1 VARVITAK
9 TPEPL
14 DPKKFA
20 HLGPTIRD
28 ELLKRVHAGVL
39 SVGDSLHQVFEEI
52 FGTGRTR
59 EEWFLFLLFAAP
71 MARRIAIELANAGDQ
86 IAGTHISVADLK
98 MWLWWLD
105 TMDPLCARMIDLHYF
120 AGLSFKETAAVLD
133 LPPQAI
139 IRDLRFAKAWLMLR
153 LN

>member
-1 VARVITAK
+1 MITAK
-9 TPEPL
+9 TTEPL
-14 DPKKFA
+14 DSKQVA
-20 HLGPTIRD
+20 HLGPAIRD

-39 SVGDSLHQVFEEI
+39 RVGESLHQVFVEI
-52 FGTGRTR
+52 FGNGRTR
-59 EEWFLFLLFAAP
+59 EEWFLFLLLASP
-71 MARRIAIELANAGDQ
+71 IARKIAIERANSGDR
-86 IAGTHISVADLK
+86 IGDTHISVADLK

-105 TMDPLCARMIDLHYF
+105 KMDPLSASMIDLHYF

-133 LPPQAI
+133 LPPQAV

>member
-1 VARVITAK
+1 MT
-9 TPEPL
+9 TEPL
-14 DPKKFA
+14 DPKRFA

-28 ELLKRVHAGVL
+28 ELLKRIHAGVL
-39 SVGDSLHQVFEEI
+39 RVGDSLHQVFDEV

-59 EEWFLFLLFAAP
+59 EERFLFLLLAAP
-71 MARRIAIELANAGDQ
+71 IARRIAIERANASDRIGN
-86 IAGTHISVADLK
+86 THISVADLK
-98 MWLWWLD
+98 MWLFWLD

-139 IRDLRFAKAWLMLR
+139 LRDLRFAKAWLMLR
-153 LN
+153 LEPAE